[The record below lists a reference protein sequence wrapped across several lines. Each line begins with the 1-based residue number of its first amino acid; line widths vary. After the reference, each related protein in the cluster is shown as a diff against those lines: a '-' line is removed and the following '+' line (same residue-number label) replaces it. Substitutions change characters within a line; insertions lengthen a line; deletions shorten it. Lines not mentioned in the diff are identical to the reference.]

1 MANGYIHQSDNLG
14 SVVSDAAQ
22 RYGDRPF
29 LLNQGAVV
37 SYGQLDH
44 RSGQYASGFA
54 ELGLQPG
61 DRIAVMLDNCAE
73 YLYAW
78 FGAGK
83 AGMIEVSI
91 NTSFK
96 GTILRYIL
104 DNCGAAAIVIG
115 EQYVDVLTP
124 ELIALPQL
132 KTIIIVGDGSR
143 VSSPA
148 LTDRCIANVASFA
161 ALDPAAPR
169 ALPVDIAV
177 LGYTSGTTGPSKGA
191 MLTHNRIVK
200 TGQQMAI
207 VRNVGADDNLYSCL
221 PLFHGN
227 AKFVTVMPA
236 LMAGARTSIG
246 QRFSARQFWAE
257 LRSVGAT
264 QYNYLGVM
272 ISVLLKQEPSPDDC
286 AHAARI
292 GWGAGA
298 LKEMVPIFEKRF
310 STFLLEG
317 YGLTEGGIAMSN
329 TLSERRLGSCGKPM
343 PGYEADIVDDWDNPV
358 KPNEQGELVLRSRW
372 PHTTMAGYYGMPDKS
387 AEIYRN
393 FWLHTGD
400 LATKDEDGFFYFVD
414 RKKDAIRRRGENISS
429 FEVEAAVNT
438 HDAVQESAAFAVKSD
453 IGEDDVMVVVVVKPG
468 AELSAEDLCRHC
480 AAQMPYFW
488 VPRYLRLTSEPLPRT
503 ATNKV
508 EKFRLRDMG
517 VTADTWDREKS
528 DLELARPQPASDQ
541 SKIAQTAK

>member
-1 MANGYIHQSDNLG
+1 MANGFIHPSDNLG
-14 SVVSDAAQ
+14 TVVSDAAQ
-22 RYGDRPF
+22 RHGERPF

-44 RSGQYASGFA
+44 RSGQYATGFA
-54 ELGLQPG
+54 ELGLEPG
-61 DRIAVMLDNCAE
+61 DRVAVMLDNCAE

-78 FGAGK
+78 FGTAK

-115 EQYVDVLTP
+115 EQYVDVLAP

-132 KTIIIVGDGSR
+132 KTIIVIRNNGHESL
-143 VSSPA
+143 PA
-148 LTDRCIANVASFA
+148 LPGRCVVEVASFA
-161 ALDPAAPR
+161 VLEPAAPR
-169 ALPVDIAV
+169 ASPVDIAV

-207 VRNVGADDNLYSCL
+207 VRGVEADDNLYSCL

-236 LMAGARTSIG
+236 LVSGARTSIG
-246 QRFSARQFWAE
+246 QRFSASQFWTE

-272 ISVLLKQEPSPDDC
+272 ISLLMKQEPSPDDRS
-286 AHAARI
+286 HAARL

-298 LKEMVPIFEKRF
+298 LKEMVPLFEERF
-310 STFLLEG
+310 GTFLLEG
-317 YGLTEGGIAMSN
+317 YGLTEGGIALSN
-329 TLSERRLGSCGKPM
+329 RRDDRRPGSCGKPM
-343 PGYEADIVDDWDNPV
+343 PGYEADVVDDWDNPV

-372 PHTTMAGYYGMPDKS
+372 PHTTMTGYYNMPEKS
-387 AEIYRN
+387 VEIYRN
-393 FWLHTGD
+393 YWLHTGD

-438 HDAVQESAAFAVKSD
+438 HEAVLESAAFAIKSD
-453 IGEDDVMVVVVVKPG
+453 IGEDDVMVVVVLKPG
-468 AELSAEDLCRHC
+468 MELSAEELCRHC
-480 AAQMPYFW
+480 TAQMPYFW
-488 VPRYLRLTSEPLPRT
+488 VPRYLRISPEPLPRT

-508 EKFRLRDMG
+508 EKFRLRDTG
-517 VTADTWDREKS
+517 VTSDTWDREKS
-528 DLELARPQPASDQ
+528 NPELAHPKAESNRIKDGTPAE
-541 SKIAQTAK
+541 